1 MDAPNVT
8 PIAAG
13 RTEAQIAE
21 DYRKRMLEVLGA
33 VLDIIN
39 EARHEHGMSIAFQI
53 GPPDG
58 FNRQGLAV
66 LEISKKL
73 C

>member
-1 MDAPNVT
+1 M
-8 PIAAG
+8 
-13 RTEAQIAE
+13 AQM
-21 DYRKRMLEVLGA
+21 YRAQAQNALQELLG
-33 VLDIIN
+33 IMN
-39 EARHEHGMSIAFQI
+39 EARRHDLVIGFQI

-58 FNRQGLAV
+58 FNRQSVVL

>member
-1 MDAPNVT
+1 MAEIT
-8 PIAAG
+8 AITEG
-13 RTEAQIAE
+13 RTEAQIAA
-21 DYRKRMLEVLGA
+21 DYRKQMIEALTT

-39 EARHEHGMSIAFQI
+39 KARQCDGMTIGFQI

-58 FNRQGLAV
+58 FNRQGLAA